1 MDPQV
6 WLAGIVVL
14 LELYWPIVAVVAVLV
29 LGPLVG
35 FVIVAVIG
43 AIRTAVAP
51 HEEHE
56 EGDESVGTDE
66 IFAALED
73 GPVGM
78 VRSRNDS
85 I

>member
-1 MDPQV
+1 MGPQV
-6 WLAGIVVL
+6 WLAGIIVL
-14 LELYWPIVAVVAVLV
+14 LEMFWPVVAVAAVLV
-29 LGPLVG
+29 LGPLAG

-43 AIRTAVAP
+43 AVRTAVAP
-51 HEEHE
+51 HD
-56 EGDESVGTDE
+56 EGDGESVGTDE